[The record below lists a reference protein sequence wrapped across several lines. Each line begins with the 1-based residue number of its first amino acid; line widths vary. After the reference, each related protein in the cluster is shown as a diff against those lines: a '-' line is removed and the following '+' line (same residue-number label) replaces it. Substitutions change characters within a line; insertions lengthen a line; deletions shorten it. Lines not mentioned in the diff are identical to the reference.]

1 MIEARVVRSI
11 EVIIHEHI
19 CPLPDLP
26 AIRPRPARSVKR
38 LQERDRKARLDYCGV
53 LDVTLIVPSLGAFEI
68 LPTKGKLEG
77 TRSRDLTTLS
87 AAPCEHQSIWIV
99 WENARS
105 GSIVTFWRRTAV
117 LVPQR
122 SRAAQSVL
130 AGIEQVFSVLSHV
143 EASTGG
149 KKQPFTP
156 AETKS
161 SLCHHAFVGKILVRA
176 QSYGQGSSR

>member
-1 MIEARVVRSI
+1 MSTSA
-11 EVIIHEHI
+11 
-19 CPLPDLP
+19 PLPDLP

-53 LDVTLIVPSLGAFEI
+53 FDVTLIVPSLGAFEI

-77 TRSRDLTTLS
+77 ARSRDLTTLS

-105 GSIVTFWRRTAV
+105 GSIVTFCRRTAV

-122 SRAAQSVL
+122 SLGSSRFLVSSAMLKFRQREKAA
-130 AGIEQVFSVLSHV
+130 I
-143 EASTGG
+143 
-149 KKQPFTP
+149 TP

-161 SLCHHAFVGKILVRA
+161 SLCHHAFVGEIRCGPPILRPELV
-176 QSYGQGSSR
+176 SLEEL